1 MVALAVRD
9 SVVLYMSTSQP
20 VAFVRKIPWTA
31 ASSELSK
38 HFAQFGHVQKY
49 TYTVPSDKDTGF
61 HRNMNWIQ
69 FSSEELKDALQQ
81 EYHIIDGVK
90 LHVQAQ
96 RPKVLQGD
104 QTSDEE
110 KDF

>member
-1 MVALAVRD
+1 MVALAARD
-9 SVVLYMSTSQP
+9 SLVLYMSTSQT
-20 VAFVRKIPWTA
+20 VTFVRKIPWTA
-31 ASSELSK
+31 ASSELSR
-38 HFAQFGHVQKY
+38 HCAQFVHVRKY
-49 TYTVPSDKDTGF
+49 TVLSDKETGF
-61 HRNMNWIQ
+61 HRNVDWIQ
-69 FSSEELKDALQQ
+69 FSSEELQGALQQ

-96 RPKVLQGD
+96 RPKVLHGD